1 MQLLYRVKAV
11 TQGKLS
17 AQSSCSL
24 VMKYL
29 IPFGLDPLYRTKP
42 MDYAEAI
49 LNFHGP
55 GSVAHLLRT
64 RNFANSFS
72 ASLADG
78 SDSFAWFELRID
90 LTAQGQKQ
98 IGDVYR
104 LVASYI
110 ELMKTEGPTPWR
122 WSELQQIAST
132 NFAFSMRANP
142 SNFVS
147 DSARNL
153 RLRSTPDAIAG
164 GWLLSVWN
172 REIIER
178 VLECFS
184 IENLVVFVISAE
196 PPSLQE
202 FDDSRSNPMLPLPS
216 QMSTSKLAGNG
227 SDVARSQL
235 RFAEELVSA
244 TSSTSMQMRQQL
256 VSGAAETGTSTGSN
270 WQREQWYG
278 TEYTV
283 EPLPHLFAPLSP
295 LSASQVATAAGL
307 RLPPRNV
314 WIATK
319 FGLSEGIRRATEL
332 HSSAPIDRKISS
344 WANLSL
350 SSRIWHSL
358 NAGNSSEQKSDADAT
373 SSSTIPARGSN
384 RVDTST
390 PPSGSNV
397 VSANGHIGRNLSTG
411 ATTAAN
417 AQRNTTASLQS
428 SASTANLMS
437 LVSAAGGCRT
447 FWVGFNPSLA
457 PLDPRL
463 YVRVQFALPALSTPL
478 QSETSGKNTRNGTGT
493 PAQVA
498 GASRLD
504 RQPARSSSEL
514 RQQTLL
520 LLFVRLL
527 EDSLAVD
534 IAQPSTAGFSFAVAS
549 TDEGFELSISGFPEK
564 FLPFLSMAVARAAH
578 MSIDPS
584 QFKRVSTSLA
594 GRLRDWSF
602 SSQPFH
608 QAHAV
613 AERLMNTRGFLPTEL
628 LHELEGSESSS
639 ATSWSQN
646 LGAVSMGDF
655 LQFQATMFPG
665 ARVEAMFFG
674 NVDASSVLPFIAAVN
689 NSIPTMAGVPCAWEQ
704 IDARVRQLPR
714 SAEVTRHS
722 LASTTRTPHLKGG
735 LVQSAAN
742 STRPMSSGAAQNTKE
757 LRTPSVV
764 VHLPTFDPEQANSAV
779 AVEFQIGQRGVK
791 RDVVA
796 AVVLD
801 HLLNEEFFHQLRT
814 RDMLG
819 YIVDC
824 HSHRRHGYLSLLCV
838 VQTPFKSARTVTDRI
853 ATFMSSFIASK
864 LQTVSEVELQQL
876 IGSLVAIRRMPPASS
891 LQAEAT
897 AWAEIASQQYRFKRA
912 EEEIAA
918 LLRLSKV
925 DLLEMF
931 EQKLVGPDQRWLSV
945 ELQGASVHDSLDT
958 SHLGNDKLTLRSLS
972 EVDRYAQALQQ
983 SPGGLYPMQVH
994 RNPVVVAAELT
1005 KR

>member
-1 MQLLYRVKAV
+1 M
-11 TQGKLS
+11 
-17 AQSSCSL
+17 
-24 VMKYL
+24 
-29 IPFGLDPLYRTKP
+29 
-42 MDYAEAI
+42 
-49 LNFHGP
+49 
-55 GSVAHLLRT
+55 
-64 RNFANSFS
+64 
-72 ASLADG
+72 
-78 SDSFAWFELRID
+78 
-90 LTAQGQKQ
+90 
-98 IGDVYR
+98 
-104 LVASYI
+104 
-110 ELMKTEGPTPWR
+110 
-122 WSELQQIAST
+122 
-132 NFAFSMRANP
+132 
-142 SNFVS
+142 
-147 DSARNL
+147 
-153 RLRSTPDAIAG
+153 
-164 GWLLSVWN
+164 
-172 REIIER
+172 
-178 VLECFS
+178 LECFS

-447 FWVGFNPSLA
+447 FWVGYDDCVPSFDCCTDYWSSALPNAYEQCVSMPRHSFNPSLA

-613 AERLMNTRGFLPTEL
+613 A
-628 LHELEGSESSS
+628 
-639 ATSWSQN
+639 
-646 LGAVSMGDF
+646 
-655 LQFQATMFPG
+655 
-665 ARVEAMFFG
+665 
-674 NVDASSVLPFIAAVN
+674 
-689 NSIPTMAGVPCAWEQ
+689 
-704 IDARVRQLPR
+704 
-714 SAEVTRHS
+714 
-722 LASTTRTPHLKGG
+722 RT
-735 LVQSAAN
+735 
-742 STRPMSSGAAQNTKE
+742 
-757 LRTPSVV
+757 
-764 VHLPTFDPEQANSAV
+764 F
-779 AVEFQIGQRGVK
+779 
-791 RDVVA
+791 
-796 AVVLD
+796 
-801 HLLNEEFFHQLRT
+801 
-814 RDMLG
+814 
-819 YIVDC
+819 
-824 HSHRRHGYLSLLCV
+824 
-838 VQTPFKSARTVTDRI
+838 
-853 ATFMSSFIASK
+853 
-864 LQTVSEVELQQL
+864 
-876 IGSLVAIRRMPPASS
+876 
-891 LQAEAT
+891 
-897 AWAEIASQQYRFKRA
+897 RA
-912 EEEIAA
+912 
-918 LLRLSKV
+918 
-925 DLLEMF
+925 
-931 EQKLVGPDQRWLSV
+931 
-945 ELQGASVHDSLDT
+945 
-958 SHLGNDKLTLRSLS
+958 
-972 EVDRYAQALQQ
+972 
-983 SPGGLYPMQVH
+983 
-994 RNPVVVAAELT
+994 
-1005 KR
+1005 